1 MSVSVRFRV
10 WVEVGG
16 VHLIGP
22 GGYDIL
28 KAIDETGSISGAAR
42 RLGMSYRFVWNY
54 IDKMEKTSG
63 MKLVEA
69 WKGGRGRGGAKLTP
83 EGKMLL
89 QYYEEIMRE
98 MNEVANKW
106 SKYLDT
112 KLVINKGINRR
123 QE

>member
-1 MSVSVRFRV
+1 VSVSVRFRV

-106 SKYLDT
+106 SKYLDS

>member
-1 MSVSVRFRV
+1 VSVRFRV

-106 SKYLDT
+106 SKYLDS

>member
-28 KAIDETGSISGAAR
+28 KAIDEAGSISGAAR

-106 SKYLDT
+106 SKYLDS

>member
-1 MSVSVRFRV
+1 VSVRFRV

-106 SKYLDT
+106 SKYLNS

>member
-1 MSVSVRFRV
+1 VSVKFRV

-106 SKYLDT
+106 SKYLDS

-123 QE
+123 QVK

>member
-1 MSVSVRFRV
+1 MSVRFRV

-106 SKYLDT
+106 SKYLDS

>member
-106 SKYLDT
+106 SKYLDS

>member
-1 MSVSVRFRV
+1 VSVSVRFRV

-63 MKLVEA
+63 MKLVET

-106 SKYLDT
+106 SKYLDS

>member
-28 KAIDETGSISGAAR
+28 KAIDEAGSISGAAR

-106 SKYLDT
+106 SKYLNS

>member
-1 MSVSVRFRV
+1 VSVRFRV

-106 SKYLDT
+106 SKYLDS

-123 QE
+123 QVK

>member
-1 MSVSVRFRV
+1 
-10 WVEVGG
+10 
-16 VHLIGP
+16 LIGP

-106 SKYLDT
+106 SKYLDS

>member
-1 MSVSVRFRV
+1 VSVSVRFRV

-63 MKLVEA
+63 MPHPVVPNHLSSFVGIPHPWGITSQFPTGPGTRA
-69 WKGGRGRGGAKLTP
+69 LTVSSRHGA
-83 EGKMLL
+83 
-89 QYYEEIMRE
+89 
-98 MNEVANKW
+98 N
-106 SKYLDT
+106 
-112 KLVINKGINRR
+112 
-123 QE
+123 

>member
-89 QYYEEIMRE
+89 QYYEEIMKE

-106 SKYLDT
+106 SKYLDS

>member
-1 MSVSVRFRV
+1 MGVSVRFRV

-54 IDKMEKTSG
+54 IDRMEKTSG

-69 WKGGRGRGGAKLTP
+69 WKGGRGRGGARLTP

-89 QYYEEIMRE
+89 QYYEEIMKE
-98 MNEVANKW
+98 MNQIASKW
-106 SKYLDT
+106 SEYLSSR
-112 KLVINKGINRR
+112 LMVNKNRNN
-123 QE
+123 EKT

>member
-1 MSVSVRFRV
+1 VSVSVRFRV

-106 SKYLDT
+106 SKYLNS